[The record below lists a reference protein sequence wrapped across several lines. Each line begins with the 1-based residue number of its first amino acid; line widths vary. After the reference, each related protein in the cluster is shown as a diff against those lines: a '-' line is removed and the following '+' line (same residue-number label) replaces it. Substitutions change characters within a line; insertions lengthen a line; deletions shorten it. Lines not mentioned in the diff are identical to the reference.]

1 VKSTNPNLR
10 SAGFVLACAVLLA
23 GCGGGVGGTGNVAG
37 GGTGGTG
44 ISYGPITGFGSVIV
58 NGVHFD
64 FDPAVVSLNGGGSA
78 GGETGGL
85 EVGMVIRVRGE
96 FNNDGIS
103 GTAAGIEYEDSL
115 TGPIADIT
123 DVNGSDPRTATVLG
137 QTVIMDS
144 ATQFYGFS
152 SNTLAG
158 PVQGQVIELSG
169 LIDEQGRL
177 RATYIRKKK
186 NAWEPGLDLSIK
198 GRVSALTDSTFMI
211 NLLTVSY
218 GPGTNVHDVAGGS
231 LSNGDY
237 VKVQGDIASVSA
249 TTLDAVE
256 IDGVSEDLDQ
266 GDVDKVEI
274 EGYVTVATIN
284 GFSIGGHDAVISGST
299 QYSGSCENLGSITAG
314 TRLEAEGALVS
325 GVLQASKVECR

>member
-1 VKSTNPNLR
+1 MKPTNPNLR
-10 SAGFVLACAVLLA
+10 SAGLVLACSVLLA
-23 GCGGGVGGTGNVAG
+23 GCGGGTGGTGNVAG

-44 ISYGPITGFGSVIV
+44 ISHGTITGFGSVVV

-64 FDPAVVSLNGGGSA
+64 FDPAVVSINGGGSA

-85 EVGMVIRVRGE
+85 EVGMVVRVHGE
-96 FNNDGIS
+96 FNDDGIS
-103 GTAAGIEYEDSL
+103 GTAAGIEYEDNL
-115 TGPIADIT
+115 KGPIADIT
-123 DVNGSDPRTATVLG
+123 DAIGSESRTATVLG

-144 ATQFYGFS
+144 ATRFYGFS
-152 SNTLAG
+152 SNTPAG
-158 PVQGQVIELSG
+158 PTQGQVIELSG

-177 RATYIRKKK
+177 RATYVRKKQD
-186 NAWEPGLDLSIK
+186 NWEPGLDLTIK

-237 VKVQGDIASVSA
+237 VKVQGDIASIDA
-249 TTLDAVE
+249 TSLDAVE
-256 IDGVSEDLDQ
+256 IDGVSEGLDQ
-266 GDVDKVEI
+266 SDVDKVEI
-274 EGYVTVATIN
+274 EGYVTVITAD
-284 GFSIGGHDAVISGST
+284 GFNMGSQNVTVSGAT
-299 QYSGSCENLGSITAG
+299 QYSGACSNLGMIAAG

-325 GVLQASKVECR
+325 GVLQATEVECR